1 MCEDRQPLKNNL
13 LIIRSRTAIAKRS
26 SIPFDVSY
34 MKSTSGCLPPQHDMI
49 NFCRFTQLY

>member
-1 MCEDRQPLKNNL
+1 MCQDRQPLTNNL
-13 LIIRSRTAIAKRS
+13 LIKRSKTTIAKRS

-34 MKSTSGCLPPQHDMI
+34 MKSTSGCLLPQHDMI